1 MLWVEVEC
9 KPHTEI
15 ARNFGFVLPNRTR
28 SPFVPAEAGTQGP
41 SSRTF
46 PSLGPRFRA
55 WALKCPFYSLIAPL
69 ARWFIDIA
77 REHVVASTQARQSRL
92 RDDGLDED
100 GDKLFEHAP
109 GAGPGQAAASTGGE
123 SSSSSTSGS
132 SKRMMRR

>member
-1 MLWVEVEC
+1 MSQPRQPVASMLHARTVLHSFPPSRKSSVLTCPWH
-9 KPHTEI
+9 KPS
-15 ARNFGFVLPNRTR
+15 RCRPR
-28 SPFVPAEAGTQGP
+28 AG
-41 SSRTF
+41 
-46 PSLGPRFRA
+46 A